1 MALESTAASPAPAD
15 PTKSASWS
23 ALSQGE
29 RSRLLQC
36 YRTGMQAAGNA
47 QYAIDMFAMCVAGDP
62 GNVVF
67 LQAFLAALRQKHGV
81 KKAGVTLS
89 SLMSAGGRTGL
100 KRLAAAAKWRE
111 LIKRGVDVI
120 KGNPADHGCLLAM
133 AEASE
138 NLMFIDCQ
146 AVYLR
151 FALDAAPA
159 DAEVN
164 RHCAR
169 FAASQGSFNQAI
181 ECWRRIARLKGMAEE
196 AEREIA
202 RLSVEKTIAEGQ
214 GLIGRGAAPAAAG
227 ADDEGK
233 PTSRRGQLEQAV
245 RNDPADIDSYLEL
258 ADVLEQEGAI
268 EQAERVLAR
277 ALAASG
283 NEFKVREHVEDR
295 QLRWSRAKVM
305 LAEKR
310 LEADDTP
317 ENRAVV
323 EKLKLA
329 GLRQEIEVLAARVAR
344 YPDNLTW
351 KYELALR
358 LKSAGKH
365 PEAIKYFQEALK
377 DVRRKG
383 VISLELGECFQ
394 GIKQYQLAMQNYE
407 AAIEA
412 LTDREL
418 ELRKRALYRAG
429 VLAAG
434 LRDFDLAQKH
444 LSTVAGLD
452 FGYRDVSQRLD
463 KLRTARDKGARES

>member
-1 MALESTAASPAPAD
+1 M
-15 PTKSASWS
+15 
-23 ALSQGE
+23 
-29 RSRLLQC
+29 QC

-67 LQAFLAALRQKHGV
+67 LQAFLAALRQKYGL
-81 KKAGVTLS
+81 KKAGALS
-89 SLMSAGGRTGL
+89 SLMSVGGRTGL

-111 LIKRGVDVI
+111 LIKQGVDI
-120 KGNPADHGCLLAM
+120 LKGNPADYGCLLAM
-133 AEASE
+133 AEACE

-146 AVYLR
+146 AAYLR

-164 RHCAR
+164 RQCAR
-169 FAASQGSFNQAI
+169 FAAGQGNFNQAI
-181 ECWRRIARLKGMAEE
+181 ECWRRIARLKGMGEE
-196 AEREIA
+196 ADREIA
-202 RLSVEKTIAEGQ
+202 RLSVEKTIVDGQ
-214 GLIGRGAAPAAAG
+214 ALTGRGAASAAAG
-227 ADDEGK
+227 AADPGK

-245 RNDPADIDSYLEL
+245 RDNPADIDSYLEL

-268 EQAERVLAR
+268 EQAEKVLAK

-283 NEFKVREHVEDR
+283 NELKVREHVEDR

-310 LEADDTP
+310 VEADDTP

-329 GLRQEIEVLAARVAR
+329 GLRQEIEVFAARVAR

-434 LRDFDLAQKH
+434 LKDFDSAQKH

-452 FGYRDVSQRLD
+452 FGYRDVAQRLD
-463 KLRTARDKGARES
+463 KLRTARDKGASEG